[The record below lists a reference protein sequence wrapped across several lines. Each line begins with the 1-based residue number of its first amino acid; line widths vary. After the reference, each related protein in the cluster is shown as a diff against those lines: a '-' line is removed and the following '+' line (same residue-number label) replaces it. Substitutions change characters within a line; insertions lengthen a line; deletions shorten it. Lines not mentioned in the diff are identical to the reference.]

1 MVWRTTRRR
10 VIGVEDKTNSVT
22 LPAGLRGQFAAFERR
37 LWRVESAQAAA
48 TAALALGVS
57 YLAQFASD
65 RVWDSP
71 TWWRLSVALAGWAV
85 AAWAALGWSR
95 RWVFGRR
102 DLRALAR
109 LVQQRYRRLGDRLL
123 GVVELTEEQRHL
135 PDFSPEL
142 YRAAI
147 QQVAQ
152 ESANYDFAA
161 AVSSR
166 TARRTL
172 AACAGL
178 LGLVLLPVGFTPAA
192 ALNALQRWLKPLA
205 TVERFTLVEIA
216 GLPAEKIVP
225 HGESFDVECAVVYRS
240 FWKPARVVARYA
252 RQAGIEEVVA
262 DGRVRLRVPGQ
273 VERGLL
279 RVRVGDAVR
288 EVAIVP
294 THRPSLR
301 ELAAQITLPDYL
313 QYPPQVVPVQN
324 SALSVLAGSRV
335 VFTGKANR
343 PLAEAQFQVDDHPA
357 VGMTVRGQEFESPEA
372 GLDGAALC
380 AFSWRDTF
388 GLESRGPWKL
398 GVQPLRDAPPLPE
411 LPDLGRE
418 VAILETE
425 VLLVNATAT
434 DDFGVK
440 DLGLHWEVVSAGQP
454 TNAAPRHQ
462 FQVQAG
468 SPREKRLEH
477 SFRFSPAVLGIPA
490 DTTVELR
497 AVATDFRPGREP
509 SLSPVCRVFV
519 LGTEQHAELV
529 RQRLES
535 LLFQLEEVTRLEEKI
550 VDDTTD
556 LNALAPEKLAAAES
570 TSKLDEAQADQR
582 RNAAT
587 LEQLAQD
594 GANTLREALRNPTIP
609 EQTIRQWSQ
618 TVQAMQDLAQG
629 PMQQAAQALNQA
641 QQAQAARGEHVAQ
654 ALQHEQQALDALANL
669 QRQVNQNL
677 DQLQALTLAQRLR
690 KLSADE
696 QDIQAQLRKLVPE
709 TIGLLPRE
717 LPTRLRRANEA
728 LATTQAAA
736 QTEAQTLQGEI
747 SRFFE
752 RTAKPAYGQ
761 VSQQMKEA
769 RTGEELERLGGLI
782 GDNVAM
788 QAMQHLTLWSERFAA
803 WADLLQPPRD
813 ASAGGG
819 EGGGE
824 GGQSQDLTPQ
834 LIALLR
840 LREKEFD
847 LREQTQVVEQRKAE
861 EDLYRG
867 LAWYVGFQQQLLAD
881 QLAGVRQQLP
891 LAVLQQPLEETHDAM
906 REAET
911 ILKRPQTDAEADRA
925 EVRAIELLS
934 DVINLIV
941 EQAQPSS
948 GGRPS
953 PSQQEMAFLMQML
966 GQRAGQQV
974 GMNVG
979 QQAGGSLAGGR
990 TDRPSQ
996 PGTGDATGKAGE
1008 ARSVSRAG
1016 GRAQNLPSEFRDALE
1031 GYFNAIE

>member
-1 MVWRTTRRR
+1 MVGRKTRRR

-22 LPAGLRGQFAAFERR
+22 LPDGLRAQFAAFERR
-37 LWRVESAQAAA
+37 LWRVESVQAAA
-48 TAALALGVS
+48 TAALALGWS
-57 YLAQFASD
+57 YLALFASD
-65 RVWDSP
+65 RVGDSP
-71 TWWRLSVALAGWAV
+71 TWWRLSVALTGWLLAGG
-85 AAWAALGWSR
+85 AALWWSR
-95 RWVFGRR
+95 RWVFRRR

-123 GVVELTEEQRHL
+123 GVVELTQEQQHL

-147 QQVAQ
+147 HQVAE
-152 ESANYDFAA
+152 ESAHYDFAA
-161 AVSSR
+161 AVSPR
-166 TARRTL
+166 PARRLL

-178 LGLVLLPVGFTPAA
+178 AGLVVLPVCFTPAA
-192 ALNALQRWLKPLA
+192 ALNALHRWLKPLA
-205 TVERFTLVEIA
+205 KVERFTLVEIV
-216 GLPAEKIVP
+216 GLPAQQIVP
-225 HGESFDVECAVVYRS
+225 HGEPFEVECAVGYRS
-240 FWKPARVVARYA
+240 FWKPARAVARYG
-252 RQAGIEEVVA
+252 RQARIEEPVA
-262 DGRVRLRVPGQ
+262 EGRVRLRVPGQ

-279 RVRVGDAVR
+279 RVRIGDAVR
-288 EVAIVP
+288 QVAIVP

-301 ELAAQITLPDYL
+301 ELAAQIRLPDYL
-313 QYPPQVVPVQN
+313 QYPPQVVPVAN
-324 SALSVLAGSRV
+324 SALGVLAGSRV

-343 PLAEAQFQVDDHPA
+343 PLAEARFQIDDRPA
-357 VGMTVRGQEFESPEA
+357 VAMTVREEEFASPEA

-380 AFSWRDTF
+380 AFTWRDTF

-425 VLLVNATAT
+425 VLLVKAAAT

-440 DLGLHWEVVSAGQP
+440 DLGLEWEIVSLGRA
-454 TNAAPRHQ
+454 TNAPPRHE
-462 FQVQAG
+462 FNVPAG

-509 SLSPVCRVFV
+509 SVSPVCRVFV

-535 LLFQLEEVTRLEEKI
+535 LLFQLEEVTRLEEKL

-556 LNALAPEKLAAAES
+556 LKALPPEKLADDEA
-570 TSKLDEAQADQR
+570 TSKLGETETSQR

-587 LEQLAQD
+587 LEQLARE
-594 GANTLREALRNPTIP
+594 GAGTLREALRNPTIP
-609 EQTIRQWSQ
+609 EQTIREWSK
-618 TVQAMQDLAQG
+618 TVQTMQELAQG
-629 PMQQAAQALNQA
+629 PMQQAAGALNQA
-641 QQAQAARGEHVAQ
+641 QQARAARGEHVAE
-654 ALQHEQQALDALANL
+654 ALQQEQQALEALAGL
-669 QRQVNQNL
+669 QQQVNQNL

-696 QDIQAQLRKLVPE
+696 QDIEAQLRKLVPE

-717 LPTRLRRANEA
+717 LPARFRRAHEA
-728 LATTQAAA
+728 LATTQNAT
-736 QTEAQTLQGEI
+736 QTEAHTLQGEI

-769 RTGEELERLGGLI
+769 RTAEELERLRGLI
-782 GDNVAM
+782 EGNISM
-788 QAMQHLTLWSERFAA
+788 QAMQHLALWSERFAA

-813 ASAGGG
+813 SSAGGG

-824 GGQSQDLTPQ
+824 GSESQDLTQQ

-840 LREKEFD
+840 LREKELD
-847 LREQTQVVEQRKAE
+847 LREQTQVVEQRTTE

-867 LAWYVGFQQQLLAD
+867 LAWYLGFQQQLLAD

-891 LAVLQQPLEETHDAM
+891 FAVLQQPLEETHDAM

-911 ILKRPQTDAEADRA
+911 ILKRPQTDAEADAA
-925 EVRAIELLS
+925 EVRAIERLS
-934 DVINLIV
+934 DVINLVV

-979 QQAGGSLAGGR
+979 QQPGGSLAGGS
-990 TDRPSQ
+990 TDRPAL
-996 PGTGDATGKAGE
+996 PGTGDTTGKAGE
-1008 ARSVSRAG
+1008 ERNVSRAG
-1016 GRAQNLPSEFRDALE
+1016 GRAQNLPTEFRDALE